1 MHSNCSKEN
10 SHDVQMLMGY
20 GPNLFSQDGW
30 ILAKFFSCV
39 FMNRDEVHVEVH
51 KLIKKEWGQYPAI
64 LTDILVNN

>member
-1 MHSNCSKEN
+1 MDQICS
-10 SHDVQMLMGY
+10 V
-20 GPNLFSQDGW
+20 PQDGW

-39 FMNRDEVHVEVH
+39 LMNRDEVEVH